1 MGQFFVNKS
10 LIMNAKQLLILSMQ
24 GRHFNQLNS
33 LHVCPLSVNVIRNKM
48 KRVETEKR
56 ERGRIQKDEGS
67 FLIELMAQT
76 LEYN

>member
-1 MGQFFVNKS
+1 
-10 LIMNAKQLLILSMQ
+10 MNAKQLLILSMQ

-56 ERGRIQKDEGS
+56 ERERENT
-67 FLIELMAQT
+67 ER
-76 LEYN
+76 